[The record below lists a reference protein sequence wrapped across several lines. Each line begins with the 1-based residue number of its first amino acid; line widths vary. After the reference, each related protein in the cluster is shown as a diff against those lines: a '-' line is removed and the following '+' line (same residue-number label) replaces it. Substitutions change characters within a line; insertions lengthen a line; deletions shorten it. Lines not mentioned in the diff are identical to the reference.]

1 MKIKQYLIFL
11 FSAFLLTGCMGHG
24 FDEQQREAQEKQSK
38 ENAEKIFGFTLDPN
52 HDWCMTKNGS
62 ITITPL
68 PGTKTIQVL
77 VYSQDDEE
85 STSLKVLNS
94 CEGDKTVTLNYDTP
108 DTYVCLYV
116 ACVTSDNYYTLKEF
130 KHGDKEVS
138 FSDISPMAM
147 TRGTRADEDDN
158 RIWYLGESIIP
169 YERQRGYP
177 GFENELLYQLSEKDE
192 VAQIIEVPDF
202 DSSFKTLFRSFIFT
216 YLPNGKKYK
225 NLAKI
230 KENGYCNE
238 NCYAITTGGDPVV
251 ISPVYKNDGGYHEI
265 ETCDIYYY
273 YFKESDLVGKDEVQY
288 IKNLPKYK
296 AIKLSRSIS
305 ADNEI
310 KLHHSYKLIYWG
322 DGTPEVGVTQGT
334 YNFPAG
340 YKIGFMMRSNF
351 GMKEKQGEVYADGRL
366 NNKINKY
373 GHFKSSGLGE
383 NDPRMCWISLNKHM
397 FLSIENLADQDF
409 NDIILYITGIEP
421 FDIPINPDYNSYT
434 FLFEDQTLGDFDQN
448 DIVIRGERIGVRT
461 VRYTLLACGALDE
474 LYLRN
479 ISGNILNGYTEIHT
493 IFGQTGGRS
502 FINTQSK
509 NYDYVSEE
517 IAVPDAFS
525 FTDLD
530 KQIYLYNKTEDKEIK
545 LSRKGQDPHGI
556 MIPYNFKWSKEKVCI
571 KDSYL
576 DFGSWGQ
583 GLVESTDWYLK
594 PVEDLVIN
602 P

>member
-1 MKIKQYLIFL
+1 MKNITKTILTFTMAGFL
-11 FSAFLLTGCMGHG
+11 CSCIGSP
-24 FDEQQREAQEKQSK
+24 DIERI
-38 ENAEKIFGFTLDPN
+38 ENNNVKDNFEEIFGFSYSPEQ
-52 HDWCMTKNGS
+52 DWST
-62 ITITPL
+62 
-68 PGTKTIQVL
+68 TKTGTISIHVDAPLNNIKEVQII
-77 VYSQDDEE
+77 VYMGEDE
-85 STSLKVLNS
+85 SLKILNRS
-94 CEGDKTVTLNYDTP
+94 EAKEGEIITLVYDTP
-108 DTYVCLYV
+108 DSYIALYV
-116 ACVTSDNYYTLKEF
+116 AAISEDGGYYLKEF
-130 KHGDKEVS
+130 KHGDSEVS
-138 FSDISPMAM
+138 FSGMASSVVK
-147 TRGTRADEDDN
+147 TRGTREDDN
-158 RIWYLGESIIP
+158 RVWYLEKSIIP

-177 GFENELLYQLSEKDE
+177 GFENELLYQLSEEDE
-192 VAQIIEVPDF
+192 ISQIIEVPDF
-202 DSSFKTLFRSFIFT
+202 DPSFKTLLRSFVFT

-238 NCYAITTGGDPVV
+238 DCYAITTGGDPVV
-251 ISPVYKNDGGYHEI
+251 ISPVYKNDGGYHEV

-288 IKNLPKYK
+288 IKDLPKYK
-296 AIKLSRSIS
+296 AIKLSRSIC

-322 DGTPEVGVTQGT
+322 DGIPEVGVTQGT

-366 NNKINKY
+366 NNNINKH

-397 FLSIENLADQDF
+397 FLSVENLADQDF
-409 NDIILYITGIEP
+409 NDILLYITGIEP

-434 FLFEDQTLGDFDQN
+434 FLFEDKTVGDFDEN
-448 DIVIRGERIGVRT
+448 DLVVRGERIGVRT
-461 VRYTLLACGALDE
+461 VRYTLLACGAMDE
-474 LYLRN
+474 LYLKN
-479 ISGNILNGYTEIHT
+479 ISGKVLNENTEIHAL
-493 IFGQTGGRS
+493 FGQTGGRN
-502 FINTQSK
+502 FINTQSI

-517 IAVPDAFS
+517 ISVPDAFS

-530 KQIYLYNKTEDKEIK
+530 KQMYLYNKTEGKEIK

-556 MIPYNFKWSKEKVCI
+556 MIPYDFKWSKEKICI
-571 KDSYL
+571 KDSYPE
-576 DFGSWGQ
+576 FGSWGQ

-594 PVEDLVIN
+594 PVEELVIN